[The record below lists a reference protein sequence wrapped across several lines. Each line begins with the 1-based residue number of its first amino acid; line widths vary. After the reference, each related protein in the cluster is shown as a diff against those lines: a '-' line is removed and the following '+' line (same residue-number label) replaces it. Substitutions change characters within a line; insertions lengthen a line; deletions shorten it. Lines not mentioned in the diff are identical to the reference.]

1 MREANLVDIPT
12 ARAYSARD
20 YQSTF
25 DCPLS
30 PVVSNPGG
38 EPMLQVD
45 KPIGK
50 PDTYFSLWT
59 ATEAG
64 IRDVSKLKQTIEK
77 ASAMIRESKGTCH
90 LYVSIGGEYDMIG
103 VASGVD
109 DRRIVEIQHAIKSF
123 GTLHTTFLKT
133 KEFSRKDF
141 QSYIRRVDQLRNI
154 KS

>member
-1 MREANLVDIPT
+1 MRHVD
-12 ARAYSARD
+12 
-20 YQSTF
+20 Q
-25 DCPLS
+25 
-30 PVVSNPGG
+30 
-38 EPMLQVD
+38 
-45 KPIGK
+45 PIQK

-64 IRDVSKLKQTIEK
+64 IRDLSKLRQSIEK

-103 VASGVD
+103 VANGVE

-141 QSYIRRVDQLRNI
+141 QSYISSVNQLRNI
-154 KS
+154 KT